1 MQVDGENGVRASAHR
16 GGVPWRRPTREGGD
30 HVRSRHHR
38 PQPAQEVD
46 LDPDELE
53 PDLADL
59 PLESD
64 AADVV
69 EQRLAVGYDDG
80 REAAGPAL

>member
-1 MQVDGENGVRASAHR
+1 MSDPVTTAPSLPLAEAADLVEQ
-16 GGVPWRRPTREGGD
+16 
-30 HVRSRHHR
+30 
-38 PQPAQEVD
+38 AQEVD

-80 REAAGPAL
+80 REAEGPAL